1 MKYIIVSDGKNVA
14 YNSFYLPCIRS
25 LPSPVVIAM
34 AVVEADPPDPVAD
47 VPPADVP
54 DGFLVV
60 EARVVWEGWTSLP
73 PKKHQKWSFQCQNSK
88 TKELLCEVH
97 SLPVANTTTIMVT
110 IVKTDITPTMIPT
123 RALFIL
129 KVASNFYN

>member
-34 AVVEADPPDPVAD
+34 AVVEADPLDPVAD

-60 EARVVWEGWTSLP
+60 EARVV
-73 PKKHQKWSFQCQNSK
+73 
-88 TKELLCEVH
+88 
-97 SLPVANTTTIMVT
+97 
-110 IVKTDITPTMIPT
+110 
-123 RALFIL
+123 
-129 KVASNFYN
+129 

>member
-54 DGFLVV
+54 DAFLVV
-60 EARVVWEGWTSLP
+60 EARVV
-73 PKKHQKWSFQCQNSK
+73 
-88 TKELLCEVH
+88 
-97 SLPVANTTTIMVT
+97 
-110 IVKTDITPTMIPT
+110 
-123 RALFIL
+123 
-129 KVASNFYN
+129 